1 MVPNLV
7 ITLPERPYDSPLPPA
22 ALTSLSR
29 QDAPVLCW
37 TWDRTAGDQKPQAVV
52 IAGRHLPIPPSAL
65 GSGITQVQ
73 GTATVYTNG
82 GKYIQVQ
89 SDDPRYGESLYYVDP
104 LGVRYGLPDQ
114 ETAATLGLSSP
125 TPAPWEVVRLL
136 VEGPV
141 LSRDAAL
148 LERDRGVFIDP
159 NPRKLGPS

>member
-1 MVPNLV
+1 
-7 ITLPERPYDSPLPPA
+7 
-22 ALTSLSR
+22 LTPLSR

-37 TWDRTAGDQKPQAVV
+37 TWDRPPGDQKPQTVV

-65 GSGITQVQ
+65 GSGINQVQ

-82 GKYIQVQ
+82 GKYVQVQ

-125 TPAPWEVVRLL
+125 TPAPSTRLRESSEQADDDEEVHPER
-136 VEGPV
+136 GPRPAPE
-141 LSRDAAL
+141 SR
-148 LERDRGVFIDP
+148 
-159 NPRKLGPS
+159 